1 MARIIEHSFPN
12 LSQKVRIAQTKTG
25 YLIEVQSLCKALFLD
40 PSRLKC
46 DPWVSTEEMVKM
58 LLPFLDTHPAVRSLL
73 HTMGEEGAKVMFPDG
88 LTLAELSKLL
98 GVSEAELLAEMP
110 KILEKVGR

>member
-1 MARIIEHSFPN
+1 MARVKEIEFPG
-12 LSQKVRIAQTKTG
+12 LSQKVRIAQTKSG
-25 YLIEVQSLCKALFLD
+25 YLIEVDSLCKSLFLE
-40 PSRLKC
+40 PSRLDC
-46 DPWVSTEEMVKM
+46 NPWIPMDEMIPL

-73 HTMGEEGAKVMFPDG
+73 NTLGEEGAKVIFPDG